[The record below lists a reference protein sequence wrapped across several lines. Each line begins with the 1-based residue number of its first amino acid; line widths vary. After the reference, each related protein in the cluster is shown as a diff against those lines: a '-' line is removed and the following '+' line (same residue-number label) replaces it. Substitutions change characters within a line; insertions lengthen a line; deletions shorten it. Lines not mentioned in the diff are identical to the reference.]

1 MRTKTIVIV
10 ISIIIIG
17 AMLSAI
23 LWKNPLKPSVNSR
36 GLVTATVEMGKVVKS
51 VPGKGIIEPENEVLL
66 LSPAASIITEI
77 VHGVGNRIEK
87 GDVILRLD
95 DEPIRVQID
104 QMHDQ
109 IEVNNNNLEK
119 TILNARNT
127 RIDLDYNVEVKRL
140 SIISIKSEL
149 ADQQQLLEVGGIS
162 PAKVEKTK
170 QELTLA
176 EKDLSTILT
185 KNEIR
190 LRQLAAEEKG
200 LRLQIEMLQKQ
211 LNNLRELLNN
221 MAIRASSAGIILE
234 INGKVGEKVSTDRVM
249 VRMSDLSTFKVR
261 ASIAETY
268 GDIAKTGKRVLLNV
282 DGTEFLG
289 KVGTVSPSIRE
300 GNVEFDVFLSESNN
314 MRLRPN
320 MTVDLMLVV
329 EQRDSVM
336 RIKSGPALEKNQN
349 LAYIK
354 NDDIALLKE
363 LETGLIGDQYVEV
376 RSGLSIGD
384 TVIIS
389 DVSFFRK
396 KNEVTLN

>member
-1 MRTKTIVIV
+1 MNTKTIVGV

-23 LWKNPLKPSVNSR
+23 LWKNPLTPAVNSHE
-36 GLVTATVEMGKVVKS
+36 LVTTTVEIGNVIKS

-77 VHGVGNRIEK
+77 VHGVGNRVEK
-87 GDVILRLD
+87 GDVILKLD
-95 DEPIRVQID
+95 DEPIRDQID
-104 QMHDQ
+104 QMQDQ

-200 LRLQIEMLQKQ
+200 LRLQIEMQQKQ
-211 LNNLRELLNN
+211 LNNLSELLNN
-221 MAIRASSAGIILE
+221 MAIRASSDGIILE

-268 GDIAKTGKRVLLNV
+268 GNIAKTGKIVLLNV
-282 DGTEFLG
+282 DGKEFHG
-289 KVGTVSPSIRE
+289 KVGTVTPSIRD
-300 GNVEFDVFLSESNN
+300 GNIEFDVFLSESSN
-314 MRLRPN
+314 MSLRPN
-320 MTVDLMLVV
+320 MTVELMLVV

-354 NDDIALLKE
+354 NDDMALLKE

-389 DVSFFRK
+389 DVSPFRK
-396 KNEVTLN
+396 KSEVTLY

>member
-1 MRTKTIVIV
+1 MNTKTIVGV
-10 ISIIIIG
+10 LSIIIIG
-17 AMLSAI
+17 AMLFAI
-23 LWKNPLKPSVNSR
+23 LWKNPLTPAVNSHD
-36 GLVTATVEMGKVVKS
+36 LVTTTVEMGNVIKS
-51 VPGKGIIEPENEVLL
+51 IPGKGIIEPENEVLL

-77 VHGVGNRIEK
+77 VHGVGNRVEK
-87 GDVILRLD
+87 GDVILKLD
-95 DEPIRVQID
+95 DEPIRDQIE
-104 QMHDQ
+104 QMRDQ

-190 LRQLAAEEKG
+190 LRQLATEEKG
-200 LRLQIEMLQKQ
+200 LRLQIEMQQKQ
-211 LNNLRELLNN
+211 LNNLSELLNN
-221 MAIRASSAGIILE
+221 MAIRASSDGIILE

-268 GDIAKTGKRVLLNV
+268 GNIAKTGKIVLLNV
-282 DGTEFLG
+282 DGKEFHG
-289 KVGTVSPSIRE
+289 KVGTVTPSIRE
-300 GNVEFDVFLSESNN
+300 GNIEFDVFLSESSN
-314 MRLRPN
+314 MSLRPN
-320 MTVDLMLVV
+320 MTVELMLVV

-354 NDDIALLKE
+354 NHDMALLKE
-363 LETGLIGDQYVEV
+363 LEPGLIGDQYVEV

-389 DVSFFRK
+389 DVSPFRK
-396 KNEVTLN
+396 KSEVTLY

>member
-200 LRLQIEMLQKQ
+200 LRLQIEMQQKQ
-211 LNNLRELLNN
+211 LNNLSDLLNN

-234 INGKVGEKVSTDRVM
+234 INGKVGEKVSVDRVM

-282 DGTEFLG
+282 DGAEFLG
-289 KVGTVSPSIRE
+289 KVGSVSPSIKE
-300 GNVEFDVFLSESNN
+300 GNIEFDVFLSESNN

-354 NDDIALLKE
+354 KDDMALLKKF
-363 LETGLIGDQYVEV
+363 ETGLIGDQYVEI
-376 RSGLSIGD
+376 RSGLTLGD
-384 TVIIS
+384 TIIIS

>member
-1 MRTKTIVIV
+1 MKTTTIVAV

-23 LWKNPLKPSVNSR
+23 LWKNPLTPAVNSNS
-36 GLVTATVEMGKVVKS
+36 LVTTTVEMGSVIKS

-87 GDVILRLD
+87 GDVILKLD
-95 DEPIRVQID
+95 DEPIRDQIEHM
-104 QMHDQ
+104 QDQ

-200 LRLQIEMLQKQ
+200 LRLQIEMQQKQ
-211 LNNLRELLNN
+211 LNNLTELLQN
-221 MAIRASSAGIILE
+221 MSIRASSAGIILE
-234 INGKVGEKVSTDRVM
+234 INGKVGEKVSVDRVM
-249 VRMSDLSTFKVR
+249 VRMSDLSSFKVR
-261 ASIAETY
+261 ASIAESY
-268 GDIAKTGKRVLLNV
+268 GDIAKTGKRVFINV
-282 DGTEFLG
+282 DGKEFLG
-289 KVGTVSPSIRE
+289 KVGTVTPSIRE
-300 GNVEFDVFLSESNN
+300 GNIEFDVFLSESNN
-314 MRLRPN
+314 MSLRPN
-320 MTVDLMLVV
+320 MTVELMLVV
-329 EQRDSVM
+329 DQRDSVM
-336 RIKSGPALEKNQN
+336 RIKSGPALEKMENA
-349 LAYIK
+349 AYVKK
-354 NDDIALLKE
+354 NDVARLNE
-363 LETGLIGDQYVEV
+363 FETGLIGDHYVEV
-376 RSGLSIGD
+376 RSGLSLGD

-389 DVSFFRK
+389 DVSSFRK
-396 KNEVTLN
+396 KSEVTLY

>member
-23 LWKNPLKPSVNSR
+23 LWKNPLKPSVNSK

-66 LSPAASIITEI
+66 LSPAASILTEI

-95 DEPIRVQID
+95 DEPIRNQID

-200 LRLQIEMLQKQ
+200 LRLQIDMQQKQ
-211 LNNLRELLNN
+211 LNNLTELLQN
-221 MAIRASSAGIILE
+221 MSIRAPSAGIILE
-234 INGKVGEKVSTDRVM
+234 INGKVGEKVSVDRVM

-268 GDIAKTGKRVLLNV
+268 GDIAKTGKGVLLNM

-289 KVGTVSPSIRE
+289 KVGTVSPSIKE
-300 GNVEFDVFLSESNN
+300 GNIEFDVFLSESNN

-320 MTVDLMLVV
+320 MTVELMLVV
-329 EQRDSVM
+329 DQRDSVM
-336 RIKSGPALEKNQN
+336 RLKSGPALEKNQDVV
-349 LAYIK
+349 YIK
-354 NDDIALLKE
+354 KNDMVLLKE
-363 LETGLIGDQYVEV
+363 LETGLIGDQYLEV
-376 RSGLSIGD
+376 RSGLTIGD

-389 DVSFFRK
+389 DVSSFRK
-396 KNEVTLN
+396 KSEVTLY

>member
-1 MRTKTIVIV
+1 MKTKTIVAV
-10 ISIIIIG
+10 ISIIIVG

-23 LWKNPLKPSVNSR
+23 LWKNPLTPAVNSND
-36 GLVTATVEMGKVVKS
+36 LVTTTVEMGNVIKS

-87 GDVILRLD
+87 GEVILKLD
-95 DEPIRVQID
+95 EEPIRNQID

-176 EKDLSTILT
+176 EKDLSTILS

-200 LRLQIEMLQKQ
+200 LRLQIDMQQKQ
-211 LNNLRELLNN
+211 LNNLTELLQQ
-221 MAIRASSAGIILE
+221 MSIRAPSSGIILE
-234 INGKVGEKVSTDRVM
+234 INGKVGEKVSVDRVM
-249 VRMSDLSTFKVR
+249 VRMSDLSTYKVR
-261 ASIAETY
+261 ASIAESY
-268 GDIAKTGKRVLLNV
+268 GDIAKTGKNVLLNV
-282 DGTEFLG
+282 DGAEFLG
-289 KVGTVSPSIRE
+289 KVGTVSPSIRD

-320 MTVDLMLVV
+320 MTIELMLVV
-329 EQRDSVM
+329 DQRDSVM
-336 RIKSGPALEKNQN
+336 RIKAGPALDKNQN
-349 LAYIK
+349 AAYVK
-354 NDDIALLKE
+354 KDDMAFLKE
-363 LETGLIGDQYVEV
+363 LETGLIGDHYVEV
-376 RSGLSIGD
+376 RSGLNIGD

-389 DVSFFRK
+389 DVSSFRK
-396 KNEVTLN
+396 KSEVTLY

>member
-200 LRLQIEMLQKQ
+200 LRLQIEMQQKQ
-211 LNNLRELLNN
+211 LNNLSDLLNN
-221 MAIRASSAGIILE
+221 MAIRRSSAGIILE
-234 INGKVGEKVSTDRVM
+234 INGKVGEKVSVDRVM

-282 DGTEFLG
+282 DGAEFLG
-289 KVGTVSPSIRE
+289 KVGSVSPSIKE
-300 GNVEFDVFLSESNN
+300 GNIEFDVFLSESNN

-354 NDDIALLKE
+354 KDDMALLKKF
-363 LETGLIGDQYVEV
+363 ETGLIGDQYVEI
-376 RSGLSIGD
+376 RSGLTLGD
-384 TVIIS
+384 TIIIS